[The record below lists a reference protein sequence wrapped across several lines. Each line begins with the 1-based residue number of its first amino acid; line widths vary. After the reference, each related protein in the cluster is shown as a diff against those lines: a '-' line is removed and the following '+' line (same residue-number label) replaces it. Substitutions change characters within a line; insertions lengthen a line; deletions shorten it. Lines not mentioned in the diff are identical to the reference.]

1 MEGVKVLREKHT
13 EVLKRVFSFQKKK
26 PKNQKLVFLFGV
38 LSDTLSLKNTT
49 LQENIKLDI

>member
-13 EVLKRVFSFQKKK
+13 EVLKRVFSFKKKK